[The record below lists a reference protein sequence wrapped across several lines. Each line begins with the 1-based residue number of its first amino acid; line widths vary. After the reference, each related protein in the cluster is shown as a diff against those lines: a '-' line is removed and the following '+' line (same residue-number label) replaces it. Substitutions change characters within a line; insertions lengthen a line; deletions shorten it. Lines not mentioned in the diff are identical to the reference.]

1 MRKRA
6 LLLLLCA
13 ALCVALLP
21 PGPARAADRLSFISI
36 DDLLPPELVNCVYN
50 NNGMTYVPYY
60 VFTNYGLGIS
70 YTYFTSAATAYVYTK
85 DRQLFFELNSGETY
99 DENDVHYSA
108 PGVLMGGVVYLPLST
123 IYRVFGG
130 FTYTN
135 LAGNEYGSV
144 LRIKTGA
151 AVLSDTDFLRAA
163 RSAMRARYIAY
174 NSEEAGQPATLPGAT
189 EQPDDTHAGEQVELS
204 FTGLPT
210 DRVLTLLGQYRL
222 RACFFL
228 TAEDLRSGTD
238 PVRRAVGEGHAVGI
252 YCSGDDLYAEYRE
265 TAALLYEVSRT
276 NTILVASPRGTAEA
290 CRVMAE
296 EEGLCFRPADFGDE
310 ADGFTV
316 TAYTVTAWL
325 EKAGPHASLRINCAA
340 GQGSLAAILQYL
352 NQQKYDVVC
361 PRETDA
367 F

>member
-1 MRKRA
+1 M
-6 LLLLLCA
+6 
-13 ALCVALLP
+13 
-21 PGPARAADRLSFISI
+21 
-36 DDLLPPELVNCVYN
+36 
-50 NNGMTYVPYY
+50 
-60 VFTNYGLGIS
+60 
-70 YTYFTSAATAYVYTK
+70 
-85 DRQLFFELNSGETY
+85 
-99 DENDVHYSA
+99 
-108 PGVLMGGVVYLPLST
+108 
-123 IYRVFGG
+123 YRFFGG

-163 RSAMRARYIAY
+163 RSAMRARYVAY

-189 EQPDDTHAGEQVELS
+189 EQPDENHAGERVELS

-210 DRVLTLLGQYRL
+210 DRVLTLLGQYGL

-265 TAALLYEVSRT
+265 TAALLYEVSRA
-276 NTILVASPRGTAEA
+276 NTILVASPRAAAEA
-290 CRVMAE
+290 CRAMAA

>member
-6 LLLLLCA
+6 FLLVVCA

-21 PGPARAADRLSFISI
+21 PGPAQAANRLSFISI

-50 NNGMTYVPYY
+50 NNGLTYVPYY

-70 YTYFTSAATAYVYTK
+70 YTFFTSAATAYVYTK
-85 DRQLFFELNSGETY
+85 ERQLFFELNSGETY
-99 DENDVHYSA
+99 DGNDVHYAA
-108 PGVLMGGVVYLPLST
+108 PGILVGGVVYLPLST
-123 IYRVFGG
+123 MYRVFGG

-135 LAGNEYGSV
+135 LAGNEFGSV

-163 RSAMRARYIAY
+163 RSAMRARYVAY
-174 NSEEAGQPATLPGAT
+174 ISEEAGQPTPLPGAT
-189 EQPDDTHAGEQVELS
+189 EQPDETHAGERVELS
-204 FTGLPT
+204 FTGIPT
-210 DRVLTLLGQYRL
+210 DRVLTLLGQYGL

-228 TAEDLRSGTD
+228 TAEDLRSGSD
-238 PVRRAVGEGHAVGI
+238 QVRRAVGEGHAVGV
-252 YCSGDDLYAEYRE
+252 YCSGENLYTEYRE
-265 TAALLYEVSRT
+265 GAALLHEAART
-276 NTILVASPRGTAEA
+276 HTILVAAPRNRAEA
-290 CRVMAE
+290 CRAMAA

-310 ADGFTV
+310 TDGFTV

-325 EKAGPHASLRINCAA
+325 EKAGTGGSLRINCAA

-352 NQQKYDVVC
+352 NQQKYDVIC
-361 PRETDA
+361 PRETDT